1 MSYIIATTSLPK
13 QLQFGRHPKKSSIL
27 FNTTACIAAS
37 TSLFVFA
44 SITLTLMKHE
54 PAGNPNTLAS
64 VGRRV
69 VPHLLTSGGV
79 LELAVVTLVR
89 TNVKL
94 DGVGQTVEDVD
105 GRLTLSVTLVG
116 RIGREG
122 D

>member
-1 MSYIIATTSLPK
+1 
-13 QLQFGRHPKKSSIL
+13 
-27 FNTTACIAAS
+27 
-37 TSLFVFA
+37 
-44 SITLTLMKHE
+44 MKHE

-64 VGRRV
+64 VGSRV
-69 VPHLLTSGGV
+69 VPHLLASGSV

-105 GRLTLSVTLVG
+105 GRLTLSVTFVG
-116 RIGREG
+116 KIGREG